1 MTLFETDFVESNW
14 SEDCKKETSAL
25 FLKALYYRILC
36 IVVISGAV
44 FFQTHVKERD
54 RLDVVA
60 CVVTAVAAVVVVV
73 AVAVTRAAVANLKS
87 TN

>member
-25 FLKALYYRILC
+25 FLKALYRILC

>member
-1 MTLFETDFVESNW
+1 MTLFETDFVESN
-14 SEDCKKETSAL
+14 SAL
-25 FLKALYYRILC
+25 FLKALYRILC

-60 CVVTAVAAVVVVV
+60 CVVTAVAAVVV